1 MVDGPLMNRR
11 KFLKSALIAGAG
23 VSVPLAISAQNEL
36 PKGYITRR
44 QFEWMRDYL
53 HRSGRRLDD
62 RPLLTVNYTLLAPGL
77 SRQEFRDMSL
87 PMYREVNGHTDVV
100 LKTAEGEVVWSGDF
114 SEIPL
119 TDLMYTEYLQEPVTT
134 GFYPKF
140 LMVQRYAIR
149 WV

>member
-87 PMYREVNGHTDVV
+87 PR
-100 LKTAEGEVVWSGDF
+100 S
-114 SEIPL
+114 
-119 TDLMYTEYLQEPVTT
+119 
-134 GFYPKF
+134 
-140 LMVQRYAIR
+140 
-149 WV
+149 